1 MQVQKADLIHDSL
14 DEVPKHLSQILQ
26 ESNGKE
32 EKKSDKMKVMNED
45 GKMLEV
51 IYDPVLK
58 CYYEPLENSYYQV
71 KDV

>member
-1 MQVQKADLIHDSL
+1 
-14 DEVPKHLSQILQ
+14 
-26 ESNGKE
+26 
-32 EKKSDKMKVMNED
+32 MKVMNED